1 MNKKET
7 RLLVE
12 NWRNLINENI
22 EYQKPYYNSENFSLE
37 NLNYIKLI
45 IDSFINQHISESSV
59 NESKNNILNALSEI
73 KFPTSIKQIGRDLLA
88 FALAGGLLVGPLI
101 TKGTAD
107 HFSDNQEIAHVQ
119 NVIDE
124 QIDDCQIFQ
133 RYIDGLSN
141 QIKVRMQADKY
152 EEIQTE
158 IRIMIAKSKIFQSI
172 LDEGG
177 LDNFNQQRIKQIID
191 ENYNVYFKDSQDHE
205 VEHAKEMLFNYLK
218 ALKKIR
224 EAGKLQTR

>member
-1 MNKKET
+1 
-7 RLLVE
+7 
-12 NWRNLINENI
+12 
-22 EYQKPYYNSENFSLE
+22 
-37 NLNYIKLI
+37 
-45 IDSFINQHISESSV
+45 
-59 NESKNNILNALSEI
+59 
-73 KFPTSIKQIGRDLLA
+73 
-88 FALAGGLLVGPLI
+88 
-101 TKGTAD
+101 
-107 HFSDNQEIAHVQ
+107 
-119 NVIDE
+119 DE